1 MGSGSPCLLIGESG
15 TSKSVTIA
23 SFLSGLDP
31 GSNITLNMNFSSRTS
46 SLDVQRAI
54 EDSTEKRTK
63 VGFGIKR
70 LQCSCNI
77 MAIETAH
84 EKTACRCCTAYSSA

>member
-1 MGSGSPCLLIGESG
+1 VGSGSPCLLIGESG

-23 SFLSGLDP
+23 NFLASLDAAA
-31 GSNITLNMNFSSRTS
+31 NISLNMNFSSRTS

-63 VGFGIKR
+63 VWHAGCLASEHAMIVMST
-70 LQCSCNI
+70 C
-77 MAIETAH
+77 
-84 EKTACRCCTAYSSA
+84 